1 MRLVTIL
8 PALVASGA
16 ILAGA
21 ALAQSVSDGNLL
33 KPDPSNWLMYSG
45 TFDSQNHSLL
55 KQITPGNAHTM
66 QAKWT
71 YHMAGMKDLE
81 AVPLVVDGVM
91 YIAQFN
97 RLDAIDARTGNII
110 WKYQRQPVSTAWQKG
125 TAVYGNKVY
134 IVTSDSHLVALDTR
148 NGSVLWDV
156 KSDGG
161 NILAGGA
168 PMVARGKV
176 IVGGNRPDGFL
187 QAYDAETGKYIWT
200 WYAVPKMGEPGAET
214 WGGETPQGGP
224 IWTSGTFDA
233 EQNLLIWGTGD
244 PRPTWTGKERP
255 GDNLYT
261 DSIVALDVETG
272 KLKWYF
278 QNTPHDVHD
287 WDSLEKPVLI
297 DAQYKGKPRKLVVQA
312 NRNGFYYI
320 LDRTTGEFL
329 QGTPF
334 VHKLDWAS
342 GLDAK
347 GRPIV
352 VPGHDP
358 SVMGTTTCP
367 SSMGA
372 TNWPSPAYNPN
383 TGYFYV
389 IVAEGCSV
397 NTVSSSGAGGGYA
410 ESPKPDQGWQAFVR
424 ALDATTGKIMWE
436 YRAVRS
442 NHYGPGLVSTAG
454 GVIFAGEQ
462 FGQFTALDARSGK
475 PLWHYNTGDLIT
487 ASPIV
492 YSVDGHQYVAIA
504 SNTNVFAFGLPDAA
518 PVGGNTP

>member
-1 MRLVTIL
+1 MKRTIL
-8 PALVASGA
+8 WATL
-16 ILAGA
+16 LAATAGT
-21 ALAQSVSDGNLL
+21 ALAQSVAGDHLL
-33 KPDPSNWLMYSG
+33 KPDPRNWLMYSG
-45 TFDSQNHSLL
+45 TYNAQNHSLL
-55 KQITPGNAHTM
+55 KQITPANAHAI

-81 AVPLVVDGVM
+81 SVPLVVDGIM
-91 YIAQFN
+91 YISQFN
-97 RLDAIDARTGNII
+97 RIDAVDARTGNII

-125 TAVYGNKVY
+125 TAIYGNKIYV
-134 IVTSDSHLVALDTR
+134 VTNDSHLLALDTR

-168 PMVARGKV
+168 PIVARGKV
-176 IVGGNRPDGFL
+176 IVGGNRPNGFL
-187 QAYDAETGKYIWT
+187 QAYDAETGNYIWT
-200 WYAVPKMGEPGAET
+200 WYAVPKKGEPGSET
-214 WGGETPQGGP
+214 WGDYTPSGGP
-224 IWTSGTFDA
+224 IWGSGAFDP
-233 EQNLLIWGTGD
+233 EQNLLIWGTGE

-261 DSIVALDVETG
+261 DCIVALDAETG

-287 WDSLEKPVLI
+287 WDSLEMPILV
-297 DAQYKGKPRKLVVQA
+297 DTMFKGKMRKLVLQA
-312 NRNGFYYI
+312 NRNGFYYV

-334 VHKLDWAS
+334 VRKLDWAS

-352 VPGHDP
+352 VPGHEP
-358 SVMGTTTCP
+358 SAAGTTTCP

-372 TNWPSPAYNPN
+372 TNWPSPAYNPD
-383 TGYFYV
+383 TKYFYV
-389 IVAEGCSV
+389 IVAEGCAV
-397 NTVSSSGAGGGYA
+397 NVASGNGGGYN
-410 ESPKPDQGWQAFVR
+410 ESPKEGEGWQAFVR
-424 ALDATTGKIMWE
+424 ALDATTGKIVWD

-462 FGQFTALDARSGK
+462 FGQFTALDAKSGK

-492 YSVDGHQYVAIA
+492 YSVDGKQYVAIA
-504 SNTNVFAFGLPDAA
+504 SNTNIFAFGLPDAA
-518 PVGGNTP
+518 PAGKAKP